1 VNAQVKSRRNAV
13 ADFHRDEDGLEAIQV
28 VMIVAIA
35 AIILIFVKTV
45 IWPKISDWVNQQIQN
60 LIG

>member
-1 VNAQVKSRRNAV
+1 
-13 ADFHRDEDGLEAIQV
+13 
-28 VMIVAIA
+28 VAIA